1 LRSDA
6 RAKPDL
12 AAFHQRPRPRQRF
25 IDDGADIG
33 LRLPAGN
40 LSFVDVDRV
49 AHRQFH
55 AVEVDLP
62 FRG

>member
-1 LRSDA
+1 
-6 RAKPDL
+6 L